1 MMSIERIM
9 NFVSYR
15 SFSFFF
21 MNHEIKILTFLD
33 KPDVFKDAPISI
45 QLIGRTLEEE
55 AVIRMGE
62 IVDNALKTRRIQGPK
77 L

>member
-1 MMSIERIM
+1 
-9 NFVSYR
+9 
-15 SFSFFF
+15 
-21 MNHEIKILTFLD
+21 MNHEIKILAFSD
-33 KPDVFKDAPISI
+33 EPDVFKDAPISI

-55 AVIRMGE
+55 VVIRMGE